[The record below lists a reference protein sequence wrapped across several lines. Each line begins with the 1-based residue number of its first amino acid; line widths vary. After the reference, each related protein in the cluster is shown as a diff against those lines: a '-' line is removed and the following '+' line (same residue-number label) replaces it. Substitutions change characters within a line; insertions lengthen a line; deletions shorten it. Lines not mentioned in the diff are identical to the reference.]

1 MQQFNGIQLPRLH
14 STRQLPPVI
23 LFVFALWIARFDT
36 RQFSLACVSSN
47 IQRETAL
54 RTAVTTGFKVVPL
67 ELAECSQR
75 DTSDV
80 SSPCI
85 AQRLNATRNNSRLTD
100 STAKSHIHTRAPIY
114 RRRTRDWRIIQITRK
129 IRKAIQR
136 RLPENFDAD
145 LAAGSSLGRRCEHRA
160 TGTPTKAL
168 KRSTTT
174 TAVTET
180 TADVDRSRRRG
191 GGFGAPRQILSSH

>member
-1 MQQFNGIQLPRLH
+1 MEFNFPPTTFRTAASFGNSVCFRTLNRAIRYASVFPRVRFLEYP
-14 STRQLPPVI
+14 TRDSSSGRGYNRLQGRGV
-23 LFVFALWIARFDT
+23 R
-36 RQFSLACVSSN
+36 ACGVSSAWHKRRC
-47 IQRETAL
+47 IFTLYRTTA
-54 RTAVTTGFKVVPL
+54 A
-67 ELAECSQR
+67 
-75 DTSDV
+75 
-80 SSPCI
+80 
-85 AQRLNATRNNSRLTD
+85 RNNSRLTD
-100 STAKSHIHTRAPIY
+100 STAKSHMHTRAPID
-114 RRRTRDWRIIQITRK
+114 RRRSRDWRIIQITRK

>member
-1 MQQFNGIQLPRLH
+1 MQQSNGIQLPRLH
-14 STRQLPPVI
+14 YTAASFDNSVCFRTLNRAIRYASVFPRVRFLEYPTRDSSSDRGYNRHQGRAV
-23 LFVFALWIARFDT
+23 R
-36 RQFSLACVSSN
+36 ACGVSSAWHKRR
-47 IQRETAL
+47 IFTLYRTTA
-54 RTAVTTGFKVVPL
+54 A
-67 ELAECSQR
+67 
-75 DTSDV
+75 
-80 SSPCI
+80 
-85 AQRLNATRNNSRLTD
+85 RNNSRLTD
-100 STAKSHIHTRAPIY
+100 SIGKSHIHTRAPIY
-114 RRRTRDWRIIQITRK
+114 RRRSRDRGIIQITRK
-129 IRKAIQR
+129 IRKATQR